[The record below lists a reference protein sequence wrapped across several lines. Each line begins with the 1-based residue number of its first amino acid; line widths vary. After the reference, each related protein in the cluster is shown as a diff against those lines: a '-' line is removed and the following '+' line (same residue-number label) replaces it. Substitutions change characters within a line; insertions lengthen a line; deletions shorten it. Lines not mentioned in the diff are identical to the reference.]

1 MEPETEGVAVQ
12 EAAVPQWQTDLEQV
26 GLVRRLLRAR
36 KWYGGDWWFVV
47 IGATLLFAIILLA
60 LFPGWFAPF
69 DPHEEVGPRL
79 LAPGEVPDTEVVI
92 GRAGEGIKDVADF
105 VGEGVKI
112 AVVQGEPS
120 SQVMR
125 DRARELAE
133 ELKAQGQEVV
143 LRPRPARY
151 PTAKEALDAV
161 VTGEALAAVI
171 SSRTWQELQDQY
183 PTLELGSSVRGQQPR
198 SFLLGTNEIGQD
210 VLSRVIWGT
219 RIALGV
225 GLSAALVAISLGVPL
240 GLFSG
245 FIGGWV
251 DRALTLVM
259 DSVYA
264 FPGLILAIAI
274 AAVLGPSVLNI
285 ILVLGFV
292 YVPTYFRIVRGQT
305 LSIKEQLYVEAARS
319 LGASRWSILGRY
331 IFPNVI
337 PSVGI
342 ILSVNVADAILTG
355 AGLSFLGL
363 GLPPDKVDWGIDVA
377 RGQPYIRQAWWL
389 ITAPGTM
396 IMLVTLAFTMM
407 GESLA
412 EIFNPKLAEQ

>member
-79 LAPGEVPDTEVVI
+79 LAPGEVPDEEVVI

-143 LRPRPARY
+143 LRARPARY
-151 PTAKEALDAV
+151 PTAEEALDAV

-171 SSRTWQELQDQY
+171 SSRT
-183 PTLELGSSVRGQQPR
+183 
-198 SFLLGTNEIGQD
+198 
-210 VLSRVIWGT
+210 
-219 RIALGV
+219 
-225 GLSAALVAISLGVPL
+225 
-240 GLFSG
+240 
-245 FIGGWV
+245 
-251 DRALTLVM
+251 
-259 DSVYA
+259 
-264 FPGLILAIAI
+264 
-274 AAVLGPSVLNI
+274 
-285 ILVLGFV
+285 
-292 YVPTYFRIVRGQT
+292 
-305 LSIKEQLYVEAARS
+305 
-319 LGASRWSILGRY
+319 
-331 IFPNVI
+331 
-337 PSVGI
+337 
-342 ILSVNVADAILTG
+342 
-355 AGLSFLGL
+355 
-363 GLPPDKVDWGIDVA
+363 
-377 RGQPYIRQAWWL
+377 
-389 ITAPGTM
+389 
-396 IMLVTLAFTMM
+396 
-407 GESLA
+407 
-412 EIFNPKLAEQ
+412 

>member
-1 MEPETEGVAVQ
+1 MEPETEVVVVQ
-12 EAAVPQWQTDLEQV
+12 EVPQWQADLEQV
-26 GLVRRLLRAR
+26 GLLRRLLRAR

-47 IGATLLFAIILLA
+47 IGASLLFAIILLA
-60 LFPGWFAPF
+60 LFPGWFAPY

-79 LAPGEVPDTEVVI
+79 LAPGEVPDVEVVI
-92 GRAGEGIKDVADF
+92 GRAGEGIEDVADF
-105 VGEGVKI
+105 VGQGVEI

-120 SQVMR
+120 SQIMR

-133 ELKAQGQEVV
+133 EFKAQGQDVV
-143 LRPRPARY
+143 LRPKPARY
-151 PTAKEALDAV
+151 PTAEEALDAV
-161 VTGEALAAVI
+161 VAGEALAAVI
-171 SSRTWQELQDQY
+171 SSRTWEELKDQY
-183 PTLELGSSVRGQQPR
+183 PTLELGNSVRGQEPR

-225 GLSAALVAISLGVPL
+225 GLSAALVAITLGVPL

-251 DRALTLVM
+251 DRTLTLVM

-292 YVPTYFRIVRGQT
+292 YIPTYFRIVRGQT

-319 LGASRWSILGRY
+319 LGASRWSILWRY

>member
-1 MEPETEGVAVQ
+1 MTTTEIPAPSPNRW
-12 EAAVPQWQTDLEQV
+12 EEELLHV
-26 GLVRRLLRAR
+26 GLVRRALRAR

-47 IGATLLFAIILLA
+47 VGASLLMAIITLA
-60 LFPGWFAPF
+60 VVPQWFAPF
-69 DPHEEVGPRL
+69 DPTEEVGPRL
-79 LAPGEVPDTEVVI
+79 LAPGETPDVEVV
-92 GRAGEGIKDVADF
+92 VAR
-105 VGEGVKI
+105 VGEGVADVRDFAGQGVKV
-112 AVVQGEPS
+112 AVVRGEPS
-120 SQVMR
+120 SQAMR
-125 DRARELAE
+125 DRAAEIAAELR
-133 ELKAQGQEVV
+133 AQGLEVEM
-143 LRPRPARY
+143 RPRPMRY
-151 PTAKEALDAV
+151 ETLEKTLDAV
-161 VTGEALAAVI
+161 ASGEALAAVV
-171 SSRTWQELQDQY
+171 SLRQWEAMQDQY
-183 PTLELGSSVRGQQPR
+183 PSLQLGNSVRGEAPR
-198 SFLLGTNEIGQD
+198 SFLLGTNPIGQD

-225 GLSAALVAISLGVPL
+225 GLSAAIVAILIGVPV

-245 FIGGWV
+245 FIGGRL
-251 DRALTLVM
+251 DRTLTVVM
-259 DSVYA
+259 DSIYA

-274 AAVLGPSVLNI
+274 AAVMGPSVLNI
-285 ILVLGFV
+285 IMVLGFV

-319 LGASRWSILGRY
+319 LGASRWSILWRY

-377 RGQPYIRQAWWL
+377 RGQPFIRQAWWL
-389 ITAPGTM
+389 ITVPGLM